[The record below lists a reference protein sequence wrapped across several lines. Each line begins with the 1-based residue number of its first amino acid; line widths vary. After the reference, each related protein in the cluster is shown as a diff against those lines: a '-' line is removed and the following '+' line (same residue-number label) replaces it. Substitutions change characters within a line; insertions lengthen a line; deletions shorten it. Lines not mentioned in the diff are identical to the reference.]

1 MSKLVKNLKPRDRQA
16 GHLAPTAAFCLP
28 VSAVMATVKDR
39 TPGLS
44 FWSLTRR
51 RWTLQRWIWRFGGF
65 LIHGG
70 YPWVPQQW
78 INMDGVAHGKSYD
91 WTWTI
96 WGQFGGTAH
105 FKKPP
110 YRYGSSHLRT
120 GWTTDFTDIY
130 ILLLV
135 LTKFDP
141 YPYFVMFQGTFWLTI
156 CGTFPYMCSYPN
168 PMVDMCLIIFAF
180 NMATEIWAKSS
191 KSCHFRTDQSVIL
204 HGILANSRGGF
215 PPLFLVHEMT
225 KMFRMGPWQHLRMP
239 PSASRNQ
246 QRKNMVAQYYPLVI

>member
-1 MSKLVKNLKPRDRQA
+1 M
-16 GHLAPTAAFCLP
+16 TE
-28 VSAVMATVKDR
+28 
-39 TPGLS
+39 
-44 FWSLTRR
+44 
-51 RWTLQRWIWRFGGF
+51 
-65 LIHGG
+65 HG
-70 YPWVPQQW
+70 W
-78 INMDGVAHGKSYD
+78 
-91 WTWTI
+91 
-96 WGQFGGTAH
+96 FGGTAH
-105 FKKPP
+105 FKNLHIWVKPFKN
-110 YRYGSSHLRT
+110 RV
-120 GWTTDFTDIY
+120 TTDFTDIY

-215 PPLFLVHEMT
+215 PPLFLSMKWPKCSEWAPGNIWGCRQAPRGISAKKH
-225 KMFRMGPWQHLRMP
+225 GSPIL
-239 PSASRNQ
+239 PSGN
-246 QRKNMVAQYYPLVI
+246 LT